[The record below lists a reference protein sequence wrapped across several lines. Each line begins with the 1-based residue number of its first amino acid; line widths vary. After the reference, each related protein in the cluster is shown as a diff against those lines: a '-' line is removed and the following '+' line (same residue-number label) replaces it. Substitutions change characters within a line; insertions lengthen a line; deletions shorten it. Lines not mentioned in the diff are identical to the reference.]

1 MTSRQ
6 KLIILLAVILAAL
19 LYFAPKLPSVR
30 PNVRTPYSIGEKKQE
45 EKDNSD
51 FISSFEEAKKNI
63 SSDQKTIFDRAEQS
77 LKKAQADDNEP
88 FWFACG
94 NDFLKGARL
103 IQGDKKAVLY
113 KGAINGFEKALKFN
127 PDNLS
132 AKTNLGTSIVESSS
146 LLGNQPMKGITL
158 LREVIR
164 KDSNNIE
171 AHLQLGLFS
180 VSSQQFDKAIERFER
195 ILRID
200 STHIDM
206 YVYLGD
212 TYLTMGNKPKAIESY
227 ENYKTRVE
235 DLLIIKDI
243 DEYII
248 KLKQQP

>member
-6 KLIILLAVILAAL
+6 KLIILLAVVLAAL
-19 LYFAPKLPSVR
+19 LYFAPKMPS
-30 PNVRTPYSIGEKKQE
+30 EKKQE
-45 EKDNSD
+45 AKENSD
-51 FISSFEEAKKNI
+51 FIASFEEAKKNL
-63 SSDQKTIFDRAEQS
+63 SAEQKDIFDRTEQS
-77 LKKAQADDNEP
+77 LKKAEADENEQS
-88 FWFACG
+88 WFASA

-113 KGAINGFEKALKFN
+113 EGAINGFEKTLEFN

-132 AKTNLGTSIVESSS
+132 AKTNLGTAIVESSS

-158 LREVIR
+158 LREVIQ

-171 AHLQLGLFS
+171 ANLQLGLFS
-180 VSSQQFDKAIERFER
+180 VTSQQFDKAIERFQR

-212 TYLTMGNKPKAIESY
+212 TYLTMGEKQKAIESY
-227 ENYKTRVE
+227 ENYKVRVK
-235 DLLIIKDI
+235 DTLIIKDI
-243 DEYII
+243 DEYIK
-248 KLKQQP
+248 KLKLNN

>member
-6 KLIILLAVILAAL
+6 KLIILLAVVLAVL
-19 LYFAPKLPSVR
+19 LYFAPKLPS
-30 PNVRTPYSIGEKKQE
+30 EKKQE
-45 EKDNSD
+45 AKEDSD
-51 FISSFEEAKKNI
+51 FIALFEEAKKNI
-63 SSDQKTIFDRAEQS
+63 SSDQKNIFDRAEQS
-77 LKKAQADDNEP
+77 LKKAQTDNNEQL
-88 FWFACG
+88 WLASA

-103 IQGDKKAVLY
+103 IQDAQKAVLY
-113 KGAINGFEKALKFN
+113 KGAIIGFEKALGFN

-132 AKTNLGTSIVESSS
+132 AKTNLGTAIVESSS

-171 AHLQLGLFS
+171 ANLQLGLFS
-180 VSSQQFDKAIERFER
+180 VTSQQFDKAIERFSR

-212 TYLTMGNKPKAIESY
+212 TYLTMGEKQKAIASY
-227 ENYKTRVE
+227 ENYKTKVK
-235 DLLIIKDI
+235 DTLIIKNI

-248 KLKQQP
+248 KLKQQLN